1 MNGHATVEINH
12 LISQIQLFHL
22 IITVFFIMLFLFK
35 VDHFK
40 AKERAIDRVSRH
52 INHYNALHLAWL
64 HRNRRQVRH
73 TGKIPS
79 VKTEI
84 TLHLITSKFPFL
96 LSRNLNRIQSI
107 ERNHLIHFHIM
118 PGLSHHSCMLYR
130 LLSVLHFCA
139 PSPQLQEKEEIK
151 EKTRPT

>member
-52 INHYNALHLAWL
+52 INHYNALHLA
-64 HRNRRQVRH
+64 
-73 TGKIPS
+73 
-79 VKTEI
+79 
-84 TLHLITSKFPFL
+84 
-96 LSRNLNRIQSI
+96 
-107 ERNHLIHFHIM
+107 
-118 PGLSHHSCMLYR
+118 
-130 LLSVLHFCA
+130 
-139 PSPQLQEKEEIK
+139 
-151 EKTRPT
+151 